1 MNSCDVVEVVQN
13 IWRLSSSEMNVFALN
28 IVKDAS
34 KMERQDTEPLF
45 LSSLTCHSEIEAF
58 FRIRWDIRDIMRC
71 TLLLLDDQHV

>member
-34 KMERQDTEPLF
+34 KMERQDTEPLLF
-45 LSSLTCHSEIEAF
+45 VILNLSQRNWGIFQNLV
-58 FRIRWDIRDIMRC
+58 RY
-71 TLLLLDDQHV
+71 